1 MSAGNAIA
9 AAKVFQRGTA
19 ASKAGGEIAMG
30 LALGLVAGM
39 GWKVGVWRGMVGVG
53 RGGGRRQGGRARSAS
68 AAAQAHRAR
77 ARPPTPP
84 ELPLVRAAQD

>member
-53 RGGGRRQGGRARSAS
+53 RVRRRGLRPGRRKKSSNSSSRSS
-68 AAAQAHRAR
+68 NHSKPNKR
-77 ARPPTPP
+77 
-84 ELPLVRAAQD
+84 